1 MTSDPPATSD
11 PSAPTAAEVA
21 ATVDHA
27 AIDRLGRA
35 YADVVV
41 RRDWAAL
48 HDLFLPDITI
58 ELDLVTAPERSMVGP
73 DAFAAFVGP
82 AMDRFAFFEFVILN
96 SNVEL
101 APGGDPDVATARI
114 FMCELRQAHGEP
126 HRNDVFGCYR
136 DTYRRV
142 DGRWWFAHRRYRSMA
157 RYPEGAVFPLPADL
171 GR

>member
-1 MTSDPPATSD
+1 MTTDDARATPGPVS
-11 PSAPTAAEVA
+11 SAEALA

-41 RRDWAAL
+41 RRDWPAL
-48 HDLFLPDITI
+48 HDLFLPDTTV
-58 ELDLVTAPERSMVGP
+58 ELDLVNSPLRSI
-73 DAFAAFVGP
+73 VGP
-82 AMDRFAFFEFVILN
+82 AAFGEFVGAAIDRFAFFEFVILN
-96 SNVEL
+96 SHVEL
-101 APGGDPDVATARI
+101 APDGDPDVATARI

-126 HRNDVFGCYR
+126 ERNDVFGCYR

-157 RYPEGAVFPLPADL
+157 RYPEGVVFPLPADL

>member
-1 MTSDPPATSD
+1 MTSEPAV
-11 PSAPTAAEVA
+11 PTPHEVA

-35 YADVVV
+35 YADVVD
-41 RRDWAAL
+41 RRDWPAL
-48 HDLFLPDITI
+48 HALFLPDITI
-58 ELDLVTAPERSMVGP
+58 ELDLVTAPTRTLVGP

-82 AMDRFAFFEFVILN
+82 AMERFAFFEFVILN
-96 SNVEL
+96 SHVDL
-101 APGGDPDVATARI
+101 APDGDPDVATARL
-114 FMCELRQAHGEP
+114 FMCELRQAHGELQ
-126 HRNDVFGCYR
+126 RKDVFGCYR

-157 RYPEGAVFPLPADL
+157 RYPDGAVFPLPADL

>member
-1 MTSDPPATSD
+1 VASDPAV
-11 PSAPTAAEVA
+11 PTPEEVA

-48 HDLFLPDITI
+48 HDLFLPDTTV
-58 ELDLVTAPERSMVGP
+58 ELDLVTAPPRSI
-73 DAFAAFVGP
+73 VGP
-82 AMDRFAFFEFVILN
+82 AAFGEFVGSAIDRFAFFEFVILN
-96 SNVEL
+96 SHVDL
-101 APGGDPDVATARI
+101 APDGDPDVAAARI
-114 FMCELRQAHGEP
+114 FMCELRQAHDETE
-126 HRNDVFGCYR
+126 RNDVFGCYR
-136 DTYRRV
+136 DTYRRI

-157 RYPEGAVFPLPADL
+157 RYPEGVVFPLPADL